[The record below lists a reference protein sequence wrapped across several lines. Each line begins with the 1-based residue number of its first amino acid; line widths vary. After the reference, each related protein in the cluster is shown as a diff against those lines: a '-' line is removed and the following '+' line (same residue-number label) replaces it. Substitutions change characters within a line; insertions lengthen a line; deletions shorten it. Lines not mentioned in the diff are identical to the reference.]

1 MTQPP
6 AILTFR
12 NATLD
17 LVISDALAHLVLR
30 GEQGSDLSTSTL
42 VFSGEGASAGAA
54 VLDALDDIRE
64 QCAAHG
70 CAPVSVRAER
80 AFRTDSGVRIWGTLS
95 CVDVDGEYRPQ
106 PITALSI
113 DQEGDQWTL
122 TITTP

>member
-6 AILTFR
+6 TTLTFR
-12 NATLD
+12 NSTLD
-17 LVISDALAHLVLR
+17 LVIADALAHLVLR
-30 GEQGSDLSTSTL
+30 GEQGSDHGTSTL
-42 VFSGEGASAGAA
+42 VFSGEGASAAAA
-54 VLDALDDIRE
+54 VLDALDDISE

-70 CAPVSVRAER
+70 CAPVSIRAER

-95 CVDVDGEYRPQ
+95 CVDATGDDRPQ

-113 DQEGDQWTL
+113 NEEGDQWTL